1 MSKTKKKKSGKK
13 HCNSKREVLL
23 MVYEKKQKQEEA
35 GKPKNRLTR
44 QLQTMNSLK
53 PALESARKQIAEKS
67 RRESKNDTD

>member
-23 MVYEKKQKQEEA
+23 MVYEKKKQEEE

-44 QLQTMNSLK
+44 QLQTMNSIK
-53 PALESARKQIAEKS
+53 PALESARKQMAEKN